1 MVSTAFKPLKVAPV
15 PEIAEAEGSWRS
27 PSQDS
32 MLLRKPSR
40 FSHVH
45 LTDLEAGPSTDCTAH
60 FVLRGAT
67 MKAHLTKSGV
77 QLTPLETRRCWP
89 LSAPQPAS
97 IPFSEILCVA
107 TSQPAPAWRH
117 CRRLWSTPTIT
128 HRLSICTFRRPRLH
142 SCNWVLHSVE
152 LDSQDEDLVRRWAAD
167 INEAVGTSSKRPR
180 SLLVLLN
187 PFGGSGRAP
196 TVWERDASP
205 LLSKAGVLCSVTV
218 TTRPLDAYKTVRDL
232 SLQELQT
239 CDGILAVGGDGMF
252 QEVLNGVMAVRSCG
266 EADRAAAAAKLR
278 LGHIPGGS
286 TDAVAYSLN
295 GTRSAATAALHVAL
309 GDRTP
314 LDVMRVDT
322 GDGTHRFSVCYAT
335 YGYMGDLLR
344 TSETLRWSKWLG
356 ERRYPLAGALTLLRG
371 RCYRACVSYLPSM
384 HSAPKAVECKSQ
396 CQLCATATGVPPAD
410 ISIDSSTPSEGE
422 PAWTSIEGEFKS
434 IMAIVT
440 PCRSDMSAGGLAR
453 TAHLNDGRL
462 KLVLVKRCSVLQYL
476 RLLIRIPTLGID
488 AEHDLPFITV
498 LDVVAV
504 AVKPIGAES
513 SWNVDGELM
522 PSNHLS
528 ARVHRGAVEVFSR
541 GVE

>member
-1 MVSTAFKPLKVAPV
+1 
-15 PEIAEAEGSWRS
+15 
-27 PSQDS
+27 
-32 MLLRKPSR
+32 MLLRKPRRALSVKISDTR
-40 FSHVH
+40 WFSH
-45 LTDLEAGPSTDCTAH
+45 LTDLEAGQNADCTAQ
-60 FVLRGAT
+60 FVVSGAQT
-67 MKAHLTKSGV
+67 RAQLTQSAV
-77 QLTPLETRRCWP
+77 LLTPLETRRCWP
-89 LSAPQPAS
+89 LPARLPIS

-107 TSQPAPAWRH
+107 TSQSVPAWRR
-117 CRRLWSTPTIT
+117 CRGLWGTSTVT
-128 HRLSICTFRRPRLH
+128 HGLTICTFRRPHPQRSH
-142 SCNWVLHSVE
+142 WVPHSVE
-152 LDSQDEDLVRRWAAD
+152 LESEDEDQVRKWAAD
-167 INEAVGTSSKRPR
+167 INEAVGVCNGRPR
-180 SLLVLLN
+180 TLLAFLN
-187 PFGGSGRAP
+187 PYGGSGRAP
-196 TVWERDASP
+196 AVWDGDASP
-205 LLSKAGVLCSVTV
+205 ILTKAGVRCTVIVTQ
-218 TTRPLDAYKTVRDL
+218 RPLHAYETVRDL
-232 SLQELQT
+232 PLQELQSY
-239 CDGILAVGGDGMF
+239 DGILAVGGDGMF

-309 GDRTP
+309 GDRIP

-335 YGYMGDLLR
+335 YG
-344 TSETLRWSKWLG
+344 WLG
-356 ERRYPLAGALTLLRG
+356 EQRYPLAGAFTLLRG
-371 RCYRACVSYLPSM
+371 RSYCASVSYLPAM
-384 HSAPKAVECKSQ
+384 HGTSKAMECKSQ
-396 CQLCATATGVPPAD
+396 CQLCARATGLPATD
-410 ISIDSSTPSEGE
+410 HSRDSSAPSAGE
-422 PAWTSIEGEFKS
+422 PAWTVVEGEFKS

-453 TAHLNDGRL
+453 TVHLSDGRL

-476 RLLIRIPTLGID
+476 RLLARIPMLGID

-528 ARVHRGAVEVFSR
+528 ARVHRAAVEVFSR